1 MRRTLSVALLIVSFL
16 QCGSAVSAG
25 TSVATDG
32 AAAPAITRR
41 DGFLRIWAS
50 IQRPSNDTREVS
62 YADVPEESE
71 GYLDI
76 TYAKYRGILDDTET
90 FRPDDPLLL
99 SDGLLWLFRTRSV
112 ADIDD
117 LTTESLPALLERYGI
132 AKLEGHE
139 GKELTEEELLTLM
152 RNLDESL
159 ASEEHEI
166 SLYGEKFHGKGT
178 AFGETFDMNA
188 LTAAHRTF
196 PWNTLVRV
204 TNVDNGKSVTVRIN
218 DRGPYVEG
226 RDMDLSV
233 AAFTTIAAREKGVIH
248 ATFQR
253 LGDAAIVGPCVNAA
267 TYQTRIGKELRLSP
281 GVPHYLQG
289 GAALNLHAPQ
299 PFVVRS
305 VRYPDGNETRIL
317 DWVLPGENY
326 RFMPALSGT
335 YTFLIGTPAGRQREM
350 EMNVVE
356 CSS

>member
-16 QCGSAVSAG
+16 QCGSVVS
-25 TSVATDG
+25 
-32 AAAPAITRR
+32 AAPAITRR

-50 IQRPSNDTREVS
+50 IQRPSNDTREAS
-62 YADVPEESE
+62 YADVPEGSE

-76 TYAKYRGILDDTET
+76 TYAKYRGILDDDTDT
-90 FRPDDPLLL
+90 FRPDDFLLL
-99 SDGLLWLFRTRSV
+99 QDALLWLFRTRSV

-139 GKELTEEELLTLM
+139 GKELTEEELLSLM
-152 RNLDESL
+152 RSLDESL
-159 ASEEHEI
+159 VSEVHEV

-253 LGDAAIVGPCVNAA
+253 LGDATIVGPCENAPA
-267 TYQTRIGKELRLSP
+267 YQTRIGKNLRLSP

-356 CSS
+356 CPSS